1 MTVTSSSV
9 IGYLFPDSP
18 FEYGLLYLK
27 AVSYHS
33 LIHKPLDSENNHSH
47 KYWLFTTSQFIQIQW
62 LPAALETYHSR
73 LCSHCPLR
81 PEFSL

>member
-1 MTVTSSSV
+1 MAVTSSSV

-33 LIHKPLDSENNHSH
+33 LTHKPVDYKNNRSH
-47 KYWLFTTSQFIQIQW
+47 ITVINLLSKDFLKRRK
-62 LPAALETYHSR
+62 LA
-73 LCSHCPLR
+73 
-81 PEFSL
+81 

>member
-33 LIHKPLDSENNHSH
+33 LTHKPMDYKNNRSH
-47 KYWLFTTSQFIQIQW
+47 ITVIKLLSKVFFKYRK
-62 LPAALETYHSR
+62 PA
-73 LCSHCPLR
+73 
-81 PEFSL
+81 